1 MSNQRYRVAILDD
14 FEKIADTVPAY
25 AKLTARADVTILRE
39 RLQNS
44 EQIVQTLRD
53 FDVLLLMRERTAL
66 SDNEYSRLPG
76 LKLISQTGRTS
87 RHLDLPA
94 ATRRGIAVAGTPSDS
109 GATTKE
115 LTIGLIMALL
125 RQIPQVNQRMR
136 EESWPALTGLMLEG
150 KTVGVLGF
158 GRIGKEVARIMKA
171 FDTRVLAYSRSLT
184 PGKAEEGGAEAVSME
199 TLLRK
204 IPQVNQRMREENWPA
219 LTGLM
224 LEGKTIG
231 VLGFG
236 RIGKKVA
243 RIMKVFDTRVLAYS
257 RSLTPEKA
265 AEGGAEAVSMETLLR
280 ESDVV
285 TLHIQFNEQ
294 TRGIIG
300 AKELALMKP
309 GAYLVNTGRGPLV
322 VEQAMIQALE
332 SGRLGGVG
340 LDVYDVEP
348 LPMDHP
354 LRRFDNAILMSH
366 RGYATVEIL
375 SERYEQAME
384 NILSF
389 IDGKPVDLLNS
400 EVRHLNKP

>member
-1 MSNQRYRVAILDD
+1 MSEQRYRVAILDD

-25 AKLTARADVTILRE
+25 EKLTARAEVTILRE
-39 RLQNS
+39 RLENS

-53 FDVLLLMRERTAL
+53 FDALLLMRERTRFR
-66 SDNEYSRLPG
+66 DEEYSHLPR

-94 ATRRGIAVAGTPSDS
+94 ATRHGIAVAGTPSDS

-115 LTIGLIMALL
+115 LTIGLILALM
-125 RQIPQVNQRMR
+125 RKIPQVNQRMR
-136 EESWPALTGLMLEG
+136 QERWPALTGLMLEG

-158 GRIGKEVARIMKA
+158 GRIGKEVARILKA
-171 FDTRVLAYSRSLT
+171 FDTRVIA
-184 PGKAEEGGAEAVSME
+184 
-199 TLLRK
+199 
-204 IPQVNQRMREENWPA
+204 
-219 LTGLM
+219 
-224 LEGKTIG
+224 
-231 VLGFG
+231 F
-236 RIGKKVA
+236 
-243 RIMKVFDTRVLAYS
+243 S

-265 AEGGAEAVSMETLLR
+265 AESGAKAVSMETLLR

-322 VEQAMIQALE
+322 AEQAMIEALE

-340 LDVYDVEP
+340 LDVYDIEP

-375 SERYEQAME
+375 SERYQQAME

-389 IDGKPVDLLNS
+389 IDGRQANLLNP
-400 EVRHLNKP
+400 EVPH

>member
-1 MSNQRYRVAILDD
+1 MSDQRLRVAILDD

-25 AKLTARADVTILRE
+25 AKLNARTDVTILRE
-39 RLQNS
+39 RLDNS
-44 EQIVQTLRD
+44 EKIIQTLRG
-53 FDVLLLMRERTAL
+53 FDVILLMRERTRF
-66 SDNEYSRLPG
+66 SDKEYGQLPG

-94 ATRRGIAVAGTPSDS
+94 ATRHGIAVAGTPSDS
-109 GATTKE
+109 GSTTKE
-115 LTIGLIMALL
+115 LTIGLILAL
-125 RQIPQVNQRMR
+125 M
-136 EESWPALTGLMLEG
+136 
-150 KTVGVLGF
+150 
-158 GRIGKEVARIMKA
+158 
-171 FDTRVLAYSRSLT
+171 
-184 PGKAEEGGAEAVSME
+184 
-199 TLLRK
+199 RK
-204 IPQVNQRMREENWPA
+204 IPQVNQRMREESWPA

-243 RIMKVFDTRVLAYS
+243 RIMKAFDTRVLAYS
-257 RSLTPEKA
+257 RTLTPEKA
-265 AEGGAEAVSMETLLR
+265 AESGAEAVSMETLLR

-354 LRRFDNAILMSH
+354 LRRFENAILMSH

-389 IDGKPVDLLNS
+389 IDGRPVDLLNS
-400 EVRHLNKP
+400 EIRDSNKP